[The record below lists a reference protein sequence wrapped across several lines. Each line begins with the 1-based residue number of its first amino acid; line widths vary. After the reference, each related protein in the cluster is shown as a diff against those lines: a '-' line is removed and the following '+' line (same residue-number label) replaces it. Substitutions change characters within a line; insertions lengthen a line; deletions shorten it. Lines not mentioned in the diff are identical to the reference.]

1 MGAMTSVDIREQY
14 AYLKPQPM
22 VWLAIL
28 GSVGVHVGLILA
40 VLAGG
45 LFGDDGASAKDH
57 VMITR
62 LLKKGEEKP
71 KNQLPHKDPQKPP
84 PAPAPV
90 PAPAVAP
97 RPDAPPAPRPA
108 DRPPPRPDYSKD
120 QNNALAALADEVK
133 KTQYTQD
140 GSPDGVPEGDTL
152 DPTVGQAYLTKMYQ
166 AVKRNYSVPELIP
179 EKERLFLKA
188 VVIVRLEASGAIKDL
203 SFESRSGNDLYDSAV
218 EAAIRKAAP
227 FEPPPKE
234 LAEHYAK
241 DGIGIPFQSSKM

>member
-1 MGAMTSVDIREQY
+1 VDIRAQY

-28 GSVGVHVGLILA
+28 ASAGVHAGLILA

-45 LFGDDGASAKDH
+45 IFGGDTGPSKDH

-62 LLKKGEEKP
+62 LLKKGEERP
-71 KNQLPHKDPQKPP
+71 KNQLPHRDDRKPP
-84 PAPAPV
+84 PAPRPA

-97 RPDAPPAPRPA
+97 RPDAPPAPKPA
-108 DRPPPRPDYSKD
+108 ERPPRREDYSKD

-133 KTQYTQD
+133 KTQYSQD
-140 GSPDGVPEGDTL
+140 GSPDGVDEGDSL
-152 DPTVGQAYLTKMYQ
+152 IAEKGNAYLTKMYQ

-188 VVIVRLEASGAIKDL
+188 VVIVRLEASGAIRDL
-203 SFESRSGNDLYDSAV
+203 SFESRSGNELYDSAV

-234 LAEHYAK
+234 LAERYAK